1 MFSKV
6 VKKDDDASQLFLSV
20 EQMQELVFRLN
31 ERKRNVLT
39 EGKININIKKKNLE
53 LLEAKKKGG
62 DATCSG
68 VNGGNSDLLIQAL
81 SGSGSGTGGCSS
93 GSVDDAT
100 KDDMEDKF
108 SLKIKQKI
116 EDEDAHIKSMLHAIL
131 ASQPSK
137 SNRDSLT
144 VPAGSSE
151 PWSKPSEDLL
161 EHFYREGVS
170 VDIGA
175 AKGYADR
182 FNGTLYFRFHI
193 RQLACI
199 QLNIFHYFFNRAYTD
214 VANLGITS
222 TGVSE
227 VRVNLETS
235 THWSN
240 MEVKHTVRPE
250 HMEKCFAYL
259 QTNFK
264 DAYVKLMKC
273 TTKPK
278 AFNVEFEVWDSCV
291 GLYTSTP
298 ATRGAQCLEMFGYG
312 GKNQKKFDDITTNA
326 SDLSAIINN
335 NGMDMYEFDDS
346 KLSSEAGLDDALKSE
361 DDKVDVLALIKTNK
375 MFDNLLCDKI
385 SGIGDNDAKAKA
397 IIATKNMF
405 ICDKK
410 ESVYDIMD
418 PLVALAPCKG
428 HENSKLMEDMVRFLN
443 AKCEEV
449 EDSIGLNDT
458 EFIRNDQATC
468 FNISSELAV
477 NMIMSNPVNL
487 YRVATGLFVNL
498 VCLRLRNISKR
509 IRLVA
514 GTNSKYEYGSET
526 KISHAAFAN
535 CKFRLDKTNCECR
548 NYCDCSAWADKVRE
562 SNAKARFG
570 PRYELYTARRRH
582 NSHRVIPHDFTV
594 LDRLEI
600 LIHECACK
608 KTGKKLK
615 PPQSITK
622 TYDYLS
628 CDPNALDT
636 FQKCYPSAG
645 LHQMFCNNVLSVRR
659 PGFRTHL
666 KCDRFAIQGRVN
678 DPNNKDRR
686 IKDITSMQAGDYK
699 KAFEFCSENLELQP
713 SDRMLSN
720 ADLKGYSIREYAAR
734 IAALPMRI
742 NERNKEMAHSGHHPA
757 VVVAESKNKVADLLM
772 DIGELIDSPLI
783 AKALDHYKK
792 SETITNPDISP
803 VVASKESRRMMKN
816 YARFCLE
823 NANNAFLL
831 GINKKTFYSVVYS
844 LNGFRFSGSNYK
856 EVGIHQ
862 FISSIKSSVVCG
874 DYYSAFSD
882 KSKDEQAAFN
892 VMDDDEEV
900 IKKGEVNDNFE
911 MENKNNEINMFFTLT
926 ADELLLEDED
936 DYEEKGEEKEEKEEK
951 TRREREEKEEEEE
964 EEEENTKTVEG
975 EDEGVREGRRK
986 RKREYEENDE
996 NKEVPV
1002 KSQRMSVAT
1011 TRVIASPDLRK
1022 DWNDD
1027 GFAFNA

>member
-6 VKKDDDASQLFLSV
+6 VKKDDDASQLFLSA
-20 EQMQELVFRLN
+20 EQIQELVFRLN
-31 ERKRNVLT
+31 DRKRNVLA
-39 EGKININIKKKNLE
+39 EGKINVNIKKKNLE

-62 DATCSG
+62 DTTGSG
-68 VNGGNSDLLIQAL
+68 VNGGNSDLLLQAL
-81 SGSGSGTGGCSS
+81 SGAGVGSGGCGS

-137 SNRDSLT
+137 SNSDSSA
-144 VPAGSSE
+144 VPAGSSD

-250 HMEKCFAYL
+250 HMAKCFAYL
-259 QTNFK
+259 QSNFR
-264 DAYVKLMKC
+264 DAYAKLMKC

-291 GLYTSTP
+291 GLYTSAP

-312 GKNQKKFDDITTNA
+312 GKNQKKFDDNTTNT

-335 NGMDMYEFDDS
+335 SGMDMHEFDDS
-346 KLSSEAGLDDALKSE
+346 KLSTGAGLDDALKSNSDSG
-361 DDKVDVLALIKTNK
+361 DDEVDVLASIKTNE
-375 MFDNLLCDKI
+375 MFDSLLNDKI
-385 SGIGDNDAKAKA
+385 SGIGDSDAKDKA
-397 IIATKNMF
+397 AAATKNMF
-405 ICDKK
+405 VCDKK

-443 AKCEEV
+443 AQCEEV
-449 EDSIGLNDT
+449 EDSIGPNDT

-498 VCLRLRNISKR
+498 VCLRLRNMSKR

-514 GTNSKYEYGSET
+514 ATNSKYEYGSET

-535 CKFRLDKTNCECR
+535 CKFRLDKSNCECR

-570 PRYELYTARRRH
+570 PRYEPGTARRRH
-582 NSHRVIPHDFTV
+582 NNHRVIPHDFTF

-600 LIHECACK
+600 QIHECACK
-608 KTGKKLK
+608 KTGKRLK

-659 PGFRTHL
+659 PGFKTYFR
-666 KCDRFAIQGRVN
+666 CDRFAIRGRVN
-678 DPNNKDRR
+678 DPNNTDGR
-686 IKDITSMQAGDYK
+686 IKDITSLQAGDYK
-699 KAFEFCSENLELQP
+699 KAFEFSRENLELQP
-713 SDRMLSN
+713 SDGMLSK
-720 ADLKGYSIREYAAR
+720 ASIRGYSIREYAAR

-742 NERNKEMAHSGHHPA
+742 NERNKEMAHSEHHPA
-757 VVVAESKNKVADLLM
+757 VVVGESKNKVADLLM

-783 AKALDHYKK
+783 AKALEHYNK
-792 SETITNPDISP
+792 SDTITNPDISP
-803 VVASKESRRMMKN
+803 VVASKESRMMMKN

-823 NANNAFLL
+823 NANNAFLV

-882 KSKDEQAAFN
+882 KSKDEQAVFN
-892 VMDDDEEV
+892 VINNDEEV
-900 IKKGEVNDNFE
+900 IEPNGNFE
-911 MENKNNEINMFFTLT
+911 METKKSEINMFFALT
-926 ADELLLEDED
+926 ADELLLED
-936 DYEEKGEEKEEKEEK
+936 DYQVKREGKGEKEER
-951 TRREREEKEEEEE
+951 TRREREEDKNKNVEEE
-964 EEEENTKTVEG
+964 
-975 EDEGVREGRRK
+975 DERVKEGRTK
-986 RKREYEENDE
+986 RKKEKEDNDE

-1002 KSQRMSVAT
+1002 KSQRTSIDSIT
-1011 TRVIASPDLRK
+1011 TTKVTTSPDSRRN
-1022 DWNDD
+1022 WNDD
-1027 GFAFNA
+1027 EFAFTA